1 MASVAI
7 QQQSGHATSFEPI
20 NAQKEAQPKQTEK
33 RDVHTKLNYYL
44 DDGNP
49 PAPTYVGRPETY
61 VRPNDPL
68 EVTVHDIRGE
78 EANITLDKNG
88 FQIYQHVSKE
98 KDFLDDDKIK
108 AEYYPETEQLLKD
121 A

>member
-7 QQQSGHATSFEPI
+7 QQQAGHATSFEPI
-20 NAQKEAQPKQTEK
+20 NAQKDDKPKQTEK
-33 RDVHTKLNYYL
+33 HDVHTTLNYHF

-49 PAPTYVGRPETY
+49 PAPTYTSRPETY
-61 VRPNDPL
+61 ERPTQPL
-68 EVTVHDIRGE
+68 EVTVHDIRGD

-88 FQIYQHVSKE
+88 FQIYPHVSKE
-98 KDFLDDDKIK
+98 KDFLDDEKIK
-108 AEYYPETEQLLKD
+108 AEYYPEVEQLLKD

>member
-7 QQQSGHATSFEPI
+7 QQQGGHATSFEPI
-20 NAQKEAQPKQTEK
+20 SAQKEAKPKQIEK
-33 RDVHTKLNYYL
+33 HDVQTKLNYYL

-49 PAPTYVGRPETY
+49 PRPTYVGKPETY
-61 VRPNDPL
+61 ERPTEPL

-78 EANITLDKNG
+78 EADITLDKKG
-88 FQIYQHVSKE
+88 FQIYPHVSKE
-98 KDFLDDDKIK
+98 KDFTDDEKIK
-108 AEYYPETEQLLKD
+108 AEYYPEVEQLLKD